1 MKKQSLVIISVFIL
15 LMTLF
20 YIFKT
25 VSFDD
30 VVEVQAL
37 SEEDSLASED
47 GYVVIHISGEVNKS
61 GYFKVPND
69 WTVGMLLN
77 YVGLGEDANISM
89 LELEAL
95 VEDGYT
101 YNVTNKSY
109 GEVSNKININ
119 TASIEELKTLK
130 GIGDS
135 IANKIILYRQHTP
148 FKSIEDIKNVDGI
161 GDALYEKIKD
171 FITV

>member
-15 LMTLF
+15 LMTFF

-25 VSFDD
+25 ISFDD

-37 SEEDSLASED
+37 NAEDSLINED
-47 GYVVIHISGEVNKS
+47 GYVVVYISGEVNKS

-77 YVGLGEDANISM
+77 YVGLSENANINS
-89 LELEAL
+89 LKLEAI
-95 VEDGYT
+95 VENGCV

-109 GEVSNKININ
+109 EVVDYKININ

-135 IANKIILYRQHTP
+135 IANKIILYRQQTP
-148 FKSIEDIKNVDGI
+148 FKNVEEIKNVNGI